1 MNSYETKSIPHEI
14 ASGNYVELRNSET
27 GETKLVLKAY
37 FENTKKTN
45 GADDTWLVQR

>member
-14 ASGNYVELRNSET
+14 ASGNYVELRNSKT

-37 FENTKKTN
+37 FEKTKKIT
-45 GADDTWLVQR
+45 GADETWLVQK